1 MRITKIHKVT
11 TNQGTPTPQFS
22 NQPSISK
29 IAIPYTPDEEEKDP
43 HQKGLPA
50 GRTNIKQLHHFLRNQ
65 LIVVRQ
71 KERLISNHPLG
82 RLSSIS
88 QLNRSVTRAICLK
101 AENYPTGHY
110 EGNLPAITLP
120 KIDKDDY
127 DQICLESALPR
138 R

>member
-1 MRITKIHKVT
+1 MRINQIRKSPN
-11 TNQGTPTPQFS
+11 NQGTPTTPLS

-29 IAIPYTPDEEEKDP
+29 IRIPCNPQEDEKDP

-71 KERLISNHPLG
+71 KEHLISNHPID

-101 AENYPTGHY
+101 AEHY
-110 EGNLPAITLP
+110 STEPCEGNLPAITLP

-127 DQICLESALPR
+127 DQICLDSALPR